1 MIKLLTLLAFITLD
15 TYAQYV
21 PERSAKNVSRV
32 LSAASDFALA
42 EDKQLHIG
50 ACYIVSSLT
59 SAIVYKKTKDKKKAT
74 VYGIGIAMLAGVVK
88 EVYDIKHGHSDI
100 NDILA
105 NTIGS
110 SLGVITI
117 RITL

>member
-1 MIKLLTLLAFITLD
+1 MMKLLTLLAFITLD
-15 TYAQYV
+15 AYAQYV
-21 PERSAKNVSRV
+21 PERNAKNVSRV
-32 LSAASDFALA
+32 LSAASEFALA
-42 EDKQLHIG
+42 QDKQLHMG
-50 ACYIVSSLT
+50 ACFVISSFT
-59 SAIVYKKTKDKKKAT
+59 SALVYRKTKDETKST
-74 VYGIGIAMLAGVVK
+74 VYGFGVAMLAGIVK

-110 SLGVITI
+110 SLGVVTI

>member
-1 MIKLLTLLAFITLD
+1 MIRLLMLLAIITLD
-15 TYAQYV
+15 VYAQYV
-21 PERSAKNVSRV
+21 PERNAKNVSRV

-42 EDKQLHIG
+42 EDKQLHMG
-50 ACYIVSSLT
+50 VCFVLSSLT
-59 SAIVYKKTKDKKKAT
+59 SALVYKKTNDKKKAT
-74 VYGIGIAMLAGVVK
+74 IYGIGIAMLAGIVK
-88 EVYDIKHGHSDI
+88 EVYDVKHGNSDI

-110 SLGVITI
+110 SLGVVTI